1 MKKSILLF
9 CFLLSF
15 TLITV
20 GQTVLLNENFD
31 YGSTANSNITLV
43 TQNWARHSGAQ
54 GPQYVYPGLSY
65 TSYPSTNVG
74 GALSFTN
81 GSSGNNDGDVN
92 RQTSTFISSTSV
104 VYASFLLN
112 LTSAKVYNN
121 AGDYFFHLGPAILST
136 TFRGRV
142 YVMSNGNGF
151 SFGLSKSSGP
161 EVPVYSNTVLN
172 FNQTYLVVLKYSFNA
187 SATTDDEV
195 TLYVYSSG
203 VPTSEPGNPD
213 VTIGP
218 TGTGSSADP
227 TDIGTVAI
235 RQGSNTPTGTIDGI
249 RAADS
254 WTALLGATGVDDN
267 YSTVP
272 TSFELMQNY
281 PNPFNPTT
289 TIVYSIPR
297 EGNVTLKI
305 YNMLGQEV
313 KTLVNEVKSIGFY
326 RVSFDASS
334 FSSGV
339 YFYSLRTNGFFQTK
353 KMILIK

>member
-9 CFLLSF
+9 CFLLLFS
-15 TLITV
+15 LITV

-31 YGSTANSNITLV
+31 YGSTANSDITLV

-54 GPQYVYPGLSY
+54 GPQYVHPGLSY
-65 TSYPSTNVG
+65 TAYPSTNVG

-142 YVMSNGNGF
+142 YVMSNGSGF
-151 SFGLSKSSGP
+151 SFGLSKSSSP
-161 EVPVYSNTVLN
+161 EVAVYSNTVLN
-172 FNQTYLVVLKYSFNA
+172 FNQTYLVVLKYSFNT

-289 TIVYSIPR
+289 TITFSVPSSQKVQLVVYDLMGR
-297 EGNVTLKI
+297 EVQTLYDSVAPAGLTNVKFNANNL
-305 YNMLGQEV
+305 
-313 KTLVNEVKSIGFY
+313 
-326 RVSFDASS
+326 
-334 FSSGV
+334 SSGV
-339 YFYSLRTNGFFQTK
+339 YFYTIKTNSLTLSK
-353 KMILIK
+353 KLVLLK